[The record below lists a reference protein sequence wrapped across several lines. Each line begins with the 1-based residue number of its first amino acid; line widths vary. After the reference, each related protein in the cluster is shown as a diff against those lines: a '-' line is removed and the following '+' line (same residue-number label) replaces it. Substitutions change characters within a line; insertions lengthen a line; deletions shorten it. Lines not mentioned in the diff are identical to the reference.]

1 MDYLPNYF
9 LNCTALG
16 PITITYSMTEKKMH
30 TNLRFGLFCI
40 NLLHVTVNIPLVGNE
55 NIFIIRLPSLSVEKE
70 LNKIIVGKNIPF

>member
-16 PITITYSMTEKKMH
+16 PITITYSMTETKMH

-70 LNKIIVGKNIPF
+70 LNKIIIGKNIPF